1 MDRPDEQATL
11 ERAMGYLGLGM
22 LVLIVIGVQ
31 VIVVVPALRLAAGVF
46 FLLVGLF
53 AWVSHWAVNSYSFLH
68 SIARACCSVKR
79 TR

>member
-22 LVLIVIGVQ
+22 VVLIVIGVP
-31 VIVVVPALRLAAGVF
+31 VIVFVPALRLAAGVF

-53 AWVSHWAVNSYSFLH
+53 A
-68 SIARACCSVKR
+68 
-79 TR
+79 